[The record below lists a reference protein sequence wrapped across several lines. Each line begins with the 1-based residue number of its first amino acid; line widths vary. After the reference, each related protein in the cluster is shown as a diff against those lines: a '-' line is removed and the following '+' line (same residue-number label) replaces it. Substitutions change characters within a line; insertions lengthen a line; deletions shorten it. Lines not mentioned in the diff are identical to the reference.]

1 MPIGAAMLRDQS
13 LLIWRGADWPDRVPD
28 AWRAPLVHLALA
40 WAGLFAVAFRDW
52 AIMAEKWWNIS
63 TYNHVLFVPAII
75 GWLVWTRRGALAQLT
90 PSPWWPGL
98 IALGGAMFL
107 WLLGTIAGVNTA
119 SQLGAV
125 VMLQASV
132 AALLG
137 PRIAAALLFP
147 LCFML
152 FLVPFGDELVPALQM
167 ITAKLVI
174 QLTHLSGIPAVI
186 DGVFIDTP
194 AGLFEVA
201 EACSG
206 VKFLVA
212 MIALG
217 ALVINTCFLSWKRRA
232 LFLAGAIILP
242 ILANGVRAW
251 GTIYLAQSQGIEF
264 AAGFDH
270 IFYGWIFFA
279 LVVFILL
286 AAAWRWFDRSPDDL
300 GPDVAALE
308 RSPLLSALSKLTM
321 PGSRALAAILGL
333 GLLTSAWA
341 VLASGAGARLPEK
354 MVLPAVPGW
363 ELVDYAPIA
372 AWQPRASGAEHRL
385 LGRYRNRAGQEV
397 DVFIAVY
404 SGQAEG
410 GEAGTSGEGAL
421 TPDTAWRWLAP
432 GVSNAGVR
440 ADYLLA
446 FGRVKRLAETSYRIG
461 DLITGSAA
469 RLKLRAM
476 QSRLLLRR
484 EPTILAILSAEQTED
499 QAAAQSIAAFR
510 RDMGEEGEWMDRIAG
525 LR

>member
-1 MPIGAAMLRDQS
+1 MPREAAFRN
-13 LLIWRGADWPDRVPD
+13 WRSAAWLDRIPQM
-28 AWRAPLVHLALA
+28 WRLPLARISLA
-40 WAGLFAVAFRDW
+40 WVGLIGLTMRDW
-52 AIMAEKWWNIS
+52 VTMADKWWNIS
-63 TYNHVLFVPAII
+63 TYNHVLFVPLIV
-75 GWLVWTRRGALAQLT
+75 GWLVWTRRADLARLE
-90 PSPWWPGL
+90 PAPWWLGL
-98 IALGGAMFL
+98 LAIAGSLFL
-107 WLLGTIAGVNTA
+107 WLLGTIAGVNSA

-125 VMLQASV
+125 MMLPASV
-132 AALLG
+132 VTLLG
-137 PRIAAALLFP
+137 PRVSAAMAFP
-147 LCFML
+147 LGFML

-186 DGVFIDTP
+186 EGVFIDTP

-212 MIALG
+212 MIALA
-217 ALVINTCFLSWKRRA
+217 ALVAHTCFCSWKRRA
-232 LFLAGAIILP
+232 LFLAAAIILP

-251 GTIYLAQSQGIEF
+251 GTIYIAQSQGIEF

-279 LVVFILL
+279 LVVFVLL

-300 GPDVAALE
+300 GPDVAALQL
-308 RSPLLSALSKLTM
+308 SPLLSALAKLTM
-321 PGSRALAAILGL
+321 PGNRAMGAIMGL
-333 GLLTSAWA
+333 GLLTSLWA
-341 VLASGAGARLPEK
+341 MLASGAGARLPEK

-372 AWQPRASGAEHRL
+372 AWQPRASGADHRL
-385 LGRYRNRAGQEV
+385 LGRYRNHAGQEV

-404 SGQAEG
+404 SGQGEG
-410 GEAGTSGEGAL
+410 GEASAFGEGAL
-421 TPDTAWRWLAP
+421 TPDTAWRWLEP
-432 GVSNAGVR
+432 GVSNARAR

-446 FGRVKRLAETSYRIG
+446 FGRVKRLAETSYRSG
-461 DLITGSAA
+461 KLTTGSAA
-469 RLKLRAM
+469 RLKLAVM

-484 EPTILAILSAEQTED
+484 GPIILAILSAEQTEA

-510 RDMGEEGEWMDRIAG
+510 MDMGDQGEWMDRIAG

>member
-1 MPIGAAMLRDQS
+1 MPREAAFRN
-13 LLIWRGADWPDRVPD
+13 WRSAAWLDRIPQMWRVP
-28 AWRAPLVHLALA
+28 LVRICLA
-40 WAGLFAVAFRDW
+40 WAGLIGLTLRDW
-52 AIMAEKWWNIS
+52 ATMADKWWNIS
-63 TYNHVLFVPAII
+63 TYNHVLFVPII
-75 GWLVWTRRGALAQLT
+75 VGWLVWTRRAELARLE
-90 PSPWWPGL
+90 PAPWWPGMAA
-98 IALGGAMFL
+98 IAGSLFL
-107 WLLGTIAGVNTA
+107 WLLGFIAGANSA

-125 VMLQASV
+125 FMLLASV
-132 AALLG
+132 VTLLG
-137 PRIAAALLFP
+137 PRVSAAMAFP
-147 LCFML
+147 LGFML

-186 DGVFIDTP
+186 EGVFIDTP

-217 ALVINTCFLSWKRRA
+217 ALVAHTCFRRWKRRA
-232 LFLAGAIILP
+232 LFLAAAIILP

-251 GTIYLAQSQGIEF
+251 GTIYIAQSQGIEF

-279 LVVFILL
+279 LVVFTLL
-286 AAAWRWFDRSPDDL
+286 TAAWRWFDRSPDDL

-308 RSPLLSALSKLTM
+308 RSPILAALSRLTM
-321 PGSRALAAILGL
+321 RGNGALGAILGL
-333 GLLTSAWA
+333 GLLASLWA
-341 VLASGAGARLPEK
+341 TLASGAEARLPESIA
-354 MVLPAVPGW
+354 LPAVPGW
-363 ELVDYAPIA
+363 ELVDYAPTA
-372 AWQPRASGAEHRL
+372 AWEPRAAGADHRL
-385 LGRYRNRAGQEV
+385 LGRYRSSAGQEV

-404 SGQAEG
+404 SGQGEG
-410 GEAGTSGEGAL
+410 REASAFGEGAL
-421 TPDTAWRWLAP
+421 TPDTAWRWLEP
-432 GVSNAGVR
+432 GISNARVR

-446 FGRVKRLAETSYRIG
+446 FGRVKRLAETSYRSG
-461 DLITGSAA
+461 NLTTGSAA

-484 EPTILAILSAEQTED
+484 EPTILAILSAEQTEG
-499 QAAAQSIAAFR
+499 QATAQSIAAFR
-510 RDMGEEGEWMDRIAG
+510 KSMGDEGEWMDRIAG